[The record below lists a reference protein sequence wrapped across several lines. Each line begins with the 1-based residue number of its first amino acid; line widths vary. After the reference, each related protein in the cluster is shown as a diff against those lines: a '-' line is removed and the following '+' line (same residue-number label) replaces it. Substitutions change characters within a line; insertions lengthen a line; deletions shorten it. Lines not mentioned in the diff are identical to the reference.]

1 MAPQTEPLR
10 FSSRFQ
16 KWLAALCLFAVV
28 ILGPKPRVIAQDL
41 MHLSGGQD
49 TWGFAGRQLAIPAD
63 LADRARFCITIS
75 QNGIHVSSGTWNSFG
90 LISVAG
96 GVTQST
102 HGNQNCIEQYDLN
115 GSFVRSWETNTSSE
129 GSYLSGLASDSDG
142 NIYAFDGFLG
152 TVSKFT
158 STGIAAESWGA
169 KGTGDGQFGYAGPS
183 GDFWSTGPTSLMAV
197 DSRKNVYVADVGNQ
211 RIQVFDSN
219 GNFLRKFGSSGT
231 SIEQF
236 RTGPMAILVSSDD
249 KLLVYESFTST
260 VNDSS
265 SPNHSVMQFD
275 SDGNFINRVST
286 NLVSTPWASANL
298 VYSPS
303 VITSY
308 VNSNSTRVVSTPVV
322 STSYISSPLIGGPS
336 YVYAFPYDTYSIF
349 TKTPDGHLI
358 IGNNQEGIF
367 GYHSKTLARIFN
379 AKEKKPSSLAPN
391 NPAAVS
397 TVRTVSAACD
407 AQGNLWMIRSGR
419 VECLERQMRF
429 DMHKPS
435 KAVPLPS
442 VLNVSQA
449 SGSKV
454 VDIDFLVLDSDS
466 STVDIGLVAL
476 VGGTRS
482 WSNLV
487 IPKKFTAMS
496 PASGATGFSGSLT
509 SGTLASGALASSV
522 STGKPYRVSWNA
534 GEDMPGTNFASL
546 SFGVIARD
554 NRPEIGVHYVTI
566 PAESGAAAFKISSKP
581 VQENDLSDLWMWLVA
596 RGDSRVAVSGNKV
609 ILTAAGQFY
618 ISGAPLPNPSPV
630 SYNSLN
636 GGLAVQILYDSLS
649 GEYTVGTP
657 FTNGVAHDG
666 TSTTVQGRAFAYKLI
681 NCRPVSP
688 AEKVRAQAGRF
699 NLNSVTDNSVVSLA
713 P

>member
-1 MAPQTEPLR
+1 M
-10 FSSRFQ
+10 
-16 KWLAALCLFAVV
+16 
-28 ILGPKPRVIAQDL
+28 I
-41 MHLSGGQD
+41 
-49 TWGFAGRQLAIPAD
+49 
-63 LADRARFCITIS
+63 
-75 QNGIHVSSGTWNSFG
+75 
-90 LISVAG
+90 
-96 GVTQST
+96 
-102 HGNQNCIEQYDLN
+102 
-115 GSFVRSWETNTSSE
+115 
-129 GSYLSGLASDSDG
+129 
-142 NIYAFDGFLG
+142 
-152 TVSKFT
+152 
-158 STGIAAESWGA
+158 
-169 KGTGDGQFGYAGPS
+169 
-183 GDFWSTGPTSLMAV
+183 AV

-219 GNFLRKFGSSGT
+219 GNFLRKFGSRGT

-236 RTGPMAILVSSDD
+236 RAGPMAILVSSDD
-249 KLLVYESFTST
+249 NLLVYESFTST

-265 SPNHSVMQFD
+265 SLNHSIMQFD
-275 SDGNFINRVST
+275 SDGNFINRVSAPVFSGFFGL
-286 NLVSTPWASANL
+286 NLASAGD
-298 VYSPS
+298 VKSP
-303 VITSY
+303 
-308 VNSNSTRVVSTPVV
+308 
-322 STSYISSPLIGGPS
+322 
-336 YVYAFPYDTYSIF
+336 IF
-349 TKTPDGHLI
+349 TKTPDGQLI
-358 IGNNQEGIF
+358 IGRNFNFEIF
-367 GYHSKTLARIFN
+367 GYEPKTLTKIFN
-379 AKEKKPSSLAPN
+379 ATERTAYSMS
-391 NPAAVS
+391 
-397 TVRTVSAACD
+397 VRSVAINAACD
-407 AQGNLWMIRSGR
+407 AQGNLWMVRPGSVDCI
-419 VECLERQMRF
+419 ERQMRF
-429 DMHKPS
+429 DVHKPS

-487 IPKKFTAMS
+487 IPKKFTAMT
-496 PASGATGFSGSLT
+496 PASGATGFSGPLT

-566 PAESGAAAFKISSKP
+566 PAESGASAFKISSKP

-699 NLNSVTDNSVVSLA
+699 NLTSVTDNSVVSLA

>member
-1 MAPQTEPLR
+1 
-10 FSSRFQ
+10 
-16 KWLAALCLFAVV
+16 
-28 ILGPKPRVIAQDL
+28 

-63 LADRARFCITIS
+63 LANRARFCITIS
-75 QNGIHVSSGTWNSFG
+75 QNGIYVSSGTWIFQSINIYAG
-90 LISVAG
+90 G

-102 HGNQNCIEQYDLN
+102 HGNQNCIEQYNLN

-158 STGIAAESWGA
+158 SAGIAAGSWGA
-169 KGTGDGQFGYAGPS
+169 KGTGDGQFGDASPS
-183 GDFWSTGPTSLMAV
+183 GTLSGPRWPTNLIAV
-197 DSRKNVYVADVGNQ
+197 DSKNNVYVADVGNQ
-211 RIQVFDSN
+211 RVQVFDSN

-236 RTGPMAILVSSDD
+236 RTGPMAILVSSED

-286 NLVSTPWASANL
+286 NLVSTPLASANL

-308 VNSNSTRVVSTPVV
+308 VNSNSTRVVSTPGF

-336 YVYAFPYDTYSIF
+336 YLYAFPYDDYSIF

-379 AKEKKPSSLAPN
+379 AKEKKPGSLAPN
-391 NPAAVS
+391 NPAA
-397 TVRTVSAACD
+397 VRTVSAACD

-429 DMHKPS
+429 DVHKPS

-476 VGGTRS
+476 AGGSRS
-482 WSNLV
+482 WSSLV
-487 IPKKFTAMS
+487 IPKKFTAMT
-496 PASGATGFSGSLT
+496 PASGMSGFSGPLT

-566 PAESGAAAFKISSKP
+566 PAESGASAFKISSKP

-609 ILTAAGQFY
+609 VLTAAGQFY
-618 ISGAPLPNPSPV
+618 ISGAPLPNPSPFYY
-630 SYNSLN
+630 SGLTGT
-636 GGLAVQILYDSLS
+636 GGLAIQYLYDGSN
-649 GEYTVGTP
+649 GEFIVGTP
-657 FTNGVAHDG
+657 FTSGMAHDG
-666 TSTTVQGRAFAYKLI
+666 TSTTAQGRAFAYKLI

-688 AEKVRAQAGRF
+688 AEKIRAQAGRF
-699 NLNSVTDNSVVSLA
+699 NLSSVTDNSVVSLA

>member
-1 MAPQTEPLR
+1 
-10 FSSRFQ
+10 
-16 KWLAALCLFAVV
+16 
-28 ILGPKPRVIAQDL
+28 

-63 LADRARFCITIS
+63 LANRARFCITIS
-75 QNGIHVSSGTWNSFG
+75 QNGIYVSSGTWNQNAPYVLSWG
-90 LISVAG
+90 SSPLKKYG
-96 GVTQST
+96 D
-102 HGNQNCIEQYDLN
+102 QNCIEQYDLN

-129 GSYLSGLASDSDG
+129 GSYLSGLDSDSDG

-158 STGIAAESWGA
+158 STGAASGFWGS
-169 KGTGDGQFGYAGPS
+169 KGTGDGQFGDAGSFGGLPEPR
-183 GDFWSTGPTSLMAV
+183 WPTNLIAV
-197 DSRKNVYVADVGNQ
+197 DSKKNVYVADIGNQ
-211 RIQVFDSN
+211 RIQVFDSE

-249 KLLVYESFTST
+249 NLLVYESFTST

-265 SPNHSVMQFD
+265 SLNHSIMQFD
-275 SDGNFINRVST
+275 SGGNFINRVSAPIF
-286 NLVSTPWASANL
+286 LG
-298 VYSPS
+298 
-303 VITSY
+303 
-308 VNSNSTRVVSTPVV
+308 NSF
-322 STSYISSPLIGGPS
+322 YIN
-336 YVYAFPYDTYSIF
+336 VTAFRRYPIF
-349 TKTPDGHLI
+349 TRTPDGQLI
-358 IGNNQEGIF
+358 IGSQAGIF
-367 GYHSKTLARIFN
+367 GYEPKTLTRIFD
-379 AKEKKPSSLAPN
+379 AREKKVAYSMSNDPTA
-391 NPAAVS
+391 
-397 TVRTVSAACD
+397 VSAACD
-407 AQGNLWMIRSGR
+407 TQGNLWIVRPGR
-419 VECLERQMRF
+419 VDCLERQMRF
-429 DMHKPS
+429 DVHKPS

-466 STVDIGLVAL
+466 STVEIGLVAL
-476 VGGTRS
+476 VGGSRS
-482 WSNLV
+482 WSSLV
-487 IPKKFTAMS
+487 IPKKFTAMT
-496 PASGATGFSGSLT
+496 PASGATGVAEPLT
-509 SGTLASGALASSV
+509 SGTLASGALAGFV

-566 PAESGAAAFKISSKP
+566 PAESGASAFKISSKP

-609 ILTAAGQFY
+609 ILTAAGQSY
-618 ISGAPLPNPSPV
+618 ISGAPLPNATAAPNF
-630 SYNSLN
+630 YTLN
-636 GGLAVQILYDSLS
+636 GETQ
-649 GEYTVGTP
+649 VGTP
-657 FTNGVAHDG
+657 FISGVVHDG

-699 NLNSVTDNSVVSLA
+699 NLTSVTDNSVVSLA

>member
-1 MAPQTEPLR
+1 M
-10 FSSRFQ
+10 
-16 KWLAALCLFAVV
+16 
-28 ILGPKPRVIAQDL
+28 AQDL

-63 LADRARFCITIS
+63 LANRARFCITIS
-75 QNGIHVSSGTWNSFG
+75 QNGIYVSSGTWNQNGIYIPRLGSSPLWKYG
-90 LISVAG
+90 D
-96 GVTQST
+96 
-102 HGNQNCIEQYDLN
+102 QNCIEQYDLN

-158 STGIAAESWGA
+158 STGASSGFWGS
-169 KGTGDGQFGYAGPS
+169 KGTGDGQFGDAGSLRGLPEPR
-183 GDFWSTGPTSLMAV
+183 WPTNLIAV
-197 DSRKNVYVADVGNQ
+197 DSKKNVYVADIGNQ
-211 RIQVFDSN
+211 RIQVFDSE
-219 GNFLRKFGSSGT
+219 GNFLHKFGSSGT

-275 SDGNFINRVST
+275 SVGNFINRVSAPFF
-286 NLVSTPWASANL
+286 LG
-298 VYSPS
+298 
-303 VITSY
+303 
-308 VNSNSTRVVSTPVV
+308 NSF
-322 STSYISSPLIGGPS
+322 YID
-336 YVYAFPYDTYSIF
+336 VAAFRRYPIF
-349 TKTPDGHLI
+349 TRTPDGQLI
-358 IGNNQEGIF
+358 IGSQAGIF
-367 GYHSKTLARIFN
+367 GYEPKTLTRIFD
-379 AKEKKPSSLAPN
+379 AKEKK
-391 NPAAVS
+391 AAYS
-397 TVRTVSAACD
+397 MSNDPTVVSAACD
-407 AQGNLWMIRSGR
+407 TQGNLWIVRPGR
-419 VECLERQMRF
+419 VDCLERQMRF
-429 DMHKPS
+429 DVHKPS

-466 STVDIGLVAL
+466 STVEIGLVAL
-476 VGGTRS
+476 VGGSRS
-482 WSNLV
+482 WSSLV
-487 IPKKFTAMS
+487 IPKKFTAMT
-496 PASGATGFSGSLT
+496 PASGATGVAEPLT
-509 SGTLASGALASSV
+509 SGTLASGALAGFV

-566 PAESGAAAFKISSKP
+566 PAESGASTFKISSKP

-618 ISGAPLPNPSPV
+618 ISGAPLPNATATSNF
-630 SYNSLN
+630 YILN
-636 GGLAVQILYDSLS
+636 GETQ
-649 GEYTVGTP
+649 VGTP
-657 FTNGVAHDG
+657 FISGVVHDG

-688 AEKVRAQAGRF
+688 AERVRAQAGRF
-699 NLNSVTDNSVVSLA
+699 NLTSVTDNSVVSLA